1 MLKIMNFVK
10 SDLESAVLG
19 GVEEL
24 DQDIAGKIQDNM
36 LSFENLGQSDNRSIQ
51 TLMRS
56 VEPDMLMIALKGA
69 SEMVK
74 DKFFA
79 NMSTRAA
86 AMFKDEMEAKGMLR
100 MTDVDDAQKQI
111 MRIAKKLSDKGE
123 LVLAG
128 RGDDYV

>member
-1 MLKIMNFVK
+1 MLI
-10 SDLESAVLG
+10 
-19 GVEEL
+19 
-24 DQDIAGKIQDNM
+24 
-36 LSFENLGQSDNRSIQ
+36 
-51 TLMRS
+51 
-56 VEPDMLMIALKGA
+56 IALKGA

-74 DKFFA
+74 DKFFK
-79 NMSTRAA
+79 NMSTRAS
-86 AMFKDEMEAKGMLR
+86 AMFKDKMEAKGMLR